1 MLKKQLIELLKDI
14 DDETDINETILSM
27 EDFAKSSTK
36 DITLEDF
43 KELLANNKVVNAYY
57 TSSLDSARSKAVETY
72 KTGKGQEAINKAV
85 EEALKNKGN
94 EGLSEAEI
102 QLKEL
107 QAKFEAMEKE
117 KTRAEMSAKYSKVLG
132 EKGLSTDLIDF
143 VLADTDELTTA
154 NIDKI
159 GSIINNV
166 TNNKVKE
173 KVYGNSYK
181 QEGTDTDY
189 TGGKITWEQYLENPT
204 QENYIKYKE
213 QKGE

>member
-107 QAKFEAMEKE
+107 QAKFDAMEKE

-143 VLADTDELTTA
+143 VLADTDETTTA

-159 GSIINNV
+159 SAIISDV

-173 KVYGNSYK
+173 KVHQSSYK
-181 QEGTDTDY
+181 QQGTEA

-213 QKGE
+213 QNE

>member
-1 MLKKQLIELLKDI
+1 MLKSELLDKLKDI
-14 DDETDINETILSM
+14 KDDEDINETILGL
-27 EDFAKSSTK
+27 EDFAKSSN

-43 KELLANNKVVNAYY
+43 KELLANNKEIKGYY

-72 KTGKGQEAINKAV
+72 KNGKGKEAIENAIA
-85 EEALKNKGN
+85 EALKNKGN

-117 KTRAEMSAKYSKVLG
+117 KVRAEMSAKYSKVLG

-189 TGGKITWEQYLENPT
+189 TGGKITWDQYLENPT

>member
-1 MLKKQLIELLKDI
+1 MLKKDLIELLKDI

-107 QAKFEAMEKE
+107 QAKFDAMEKE

-143 VLADTDELTTA
+143 VLADNDETTTA

-159 GSIINNV
+159 SAIITDV

-173 KVYGNSYK
+173 KVHQSNYK
-181 QEGTDTDY
+181 QQGTEA
-189 TGGKITWEQYLENPT
+189 TGGKITWEQVIEDPSLYKQY
-204 QENYIKYKE
+204 QEQNK
-213 QKGE
+213 